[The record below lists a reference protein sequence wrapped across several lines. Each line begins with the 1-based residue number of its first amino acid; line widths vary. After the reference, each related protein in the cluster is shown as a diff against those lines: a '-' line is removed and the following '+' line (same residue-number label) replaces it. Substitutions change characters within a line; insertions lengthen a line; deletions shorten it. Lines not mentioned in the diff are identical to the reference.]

1 MLSLA
6 VVGAA
11 TSGKSLKP
19 AMPHPAG
26 WSPPAGHVGGVAAV
40 LPARKLTD
48 AAARVV
54 RQRKSHEVLITWR
67 SDWLDYFGTII
78 NTCALDQVTIDDFSR
93 GHVSY
98 AAFT

>member
-19 AMPHPAG
+19 AMPHSAG
-26 WSPPAGHVGGVAAV
+26 WSPPAVHVGDVAAV

-48 AAARVV
+48 AAARGIFLT
-54 RQRKSHEVLITWR
+54 RR
-67 SDWLDYFGTII
+67 
-78 NTCALDQVTIDDFSR
+78 ALVMKTSGFR
-93 GHVSY
+93 
-98 AAFT
+98 

>member
-26 WSPPAGHVGGVAAV
+26 WSPPAGYVSGIVAV
-40 LPARKLTD
+40 VPIRKLTD
-48 AAARVV
+48 AAARGIFLTH
-54 RQRKSHEVLITWR
+54 R
-67 SDWLDYFGTII
+67 
-78 NTCALDQVTIDDFSR
+78 ALVMKTSEFR
-93 GHVSY
+93 
-98 AAFT
+98 